1 MKNQAEDKAVP
12 DDLAARTELLET
24 EVRSSDLRLEAL
36 TARLELKS
44 AELKSQAEKL
54 ERRLEAA
61 EASLV
66 RARAVSE
73 ALWQSKPW
81 TSYVRLGELRRRWAA
96 GLRAV
101 GALPAHWWR
110 RARLQRTLTERLRA
124 GGIFFAE
131 ITEPEVSVIIP
142 VHDGIEVTVQCL
154 ESIHRSSNRTSA
166 EVIVVDDASKDCSY
180 AVLGSIRNLKVVRR
194 RETSGFAKAAKAGA
208 DRARGRYLLFLR
220 GNTVVRDGWLD
231 ELFRT
236 FLESSQAGIVGSKL
250 LSGEGRLLEA
260 GGLVWQDGSASGFGR
275 GDDPICPQYNY
286 LREVDYCSAASLM
299 VPRKLF
305 QDLGGFDLGLTEAGY
320 ADADLAFRVKA
331 SGKKVLFQPL
341 SEVVWLD
348 SGSTD
353 TDSGRIQEEFRKRW
367 SEVLGTHR
375 PQGESALL
383 EKERSVRRR
392 VLIID
397 HHLPTPDQDS
407 GSLRMVNLFKV
418 FQGLGVKVSF
428 IPHDLIPMQP
438 YTDNLRRSGI
448 EIHCWPPTV
457 SIEQHLKAFGSHY
470 DAVLLSRLH
479 VAWPCIDLVKR
490 YCPRAMLVF
499 DTVDLQF
506 LRRRRFGE
514 LRGDEGALREAR
526 LAEARELDL
535 VRRADLTL
543 VVSPVEKDVLAGLA
557 PEARVE
563 IVSNVH
569 EVHGCKKAF
578 EERKDI
584 FFIGGFE
591 HRPNV
596 DSVKWLVEEIF
607 PHIRELL
614 PGVRLYLIGSKP
626 PDEVLALAA
635 DDIEVLGYVAD
646 VEPYFVD
653 CKLSIAPLRYGA
665 GVKGKVNHSMAY
677 GLPCVATSVAVEG
690 MGLRDGEDVLVADD
704 PQQFAECVQR
714 AYTDQ
719 ELWTRLSNG
728 GLENIR
734 KHFSF
739 DAAQAALC
747 TALPFLSTE
756 SEPVVSRPESLEFV
770 ECRSQEELLGFD
782 ALPIFRRARAL
793 ETALAL
799 AHQESDHFELPGYC
813 LIDGA
818 EVQFSADFA
827 HGAVNEEGMRI
838 PNWRGRLVCPLC
850 GLGNRQRAIA
860 WASREAI
867 RRRAA
872 LTGRRQNLYMMEQVT
887 PLYKLFNDR
896 VPEAECDGSEYLGPG
911 IEGGTIVDGIRHEDA
926 ENLSF
931 PSESMDFVL
940 SSDVLEHV
948 SNPAAAVHEISRVLR
963 PGGELFLSVPFFRLN
978 ARNHQRARLEH
989 DEIIHIDEPQYHGNP
1004 LSPEGSLVFTDF
1016 GWELVEQIRSAGLSC
1031 SAFAYWSREL
1041 GHLGA
1046 SGQFFFRAV
1055 KG

>member
-1 MKNQAEDKAVP
+1 MKNQDEGAVP
-12 DDLAARTELLET
+12 DDLAAQTDLLDTEARL
-24 EVRSSDLRLEAL
+24 SDLRLEAL

-44 AELKSQAEKL
+44 AELKSEAERL
-54 ERRLEAA
+54 ERRLKAA
-61 EASLV
+61 EESLV

-81 TSYVRLGELRRRWAA
+81 TAYVRLGERRRRWAA

-101 GALPAHWWR
+101 GALPASWSR
-110 RARLQRTLTERLRA
+110 RARLRRTLTERLRA
-124 GGIFFAE
+124 GGVFFAE
-131 ITEPEVSVIIP
+131 TTEPEVSVIIP

-154 ESIHRSSNRTSA
+154 ESIHRSSNRTSF
-166 EVIVVDDASKDCSY
+166 EVIVVDDASNDCTC

-194 RETSGFAKAAKAGA
+194 RETGGFAEAAKAGA

-236 FLESSQAGIVGSKL
+236 FLESSEAGIVGSKL
-250 LSGEGRLLEA
+250 LSREGRLLEA
-260 GGLVWQDGSASGFGR
+260 GGIVWQDGSVSGFGR
-275 GDDPICPQYNY
+275 GDDPIRPQYNY

-299 VPRKLF
+299 LPSKLF
-305 QDLGGFDLGLTEAGY
+305 QDLGGFDLGLTESGY

-331 SGKKVLFQPL
+331 SGKEVLFQPL

-353 TDSGRIQEEFRKRW
+353 PDSGRIQEEFRKRW
-367 SEVLGTHR
+367 SDVLGAHQR
-375 PQGESALL
+375 QGESALL
-383 EKERSVRRR
+383 EKERFVRRR

-397 HHLPTPDQDS
+397 HRLPTPDQDS

-418 FQGLGVKVSF
+418 LQGLGVKVSL
-428 IPHDLIPMQP
+428 IPFDLIPIQP

-448 EIHCWPPTV
+448 EINCWPPIV
-457 SIEQHLKAFGSHY
+457 MIEEHLKAVGNHY

-479 VAWPCIDLVKR
+479 VAWPCLDLVKR
-490 YCPRAMLVF
+490 YCPRATVAF
-499 DTVDLQF
+499 DTVDLHF
-506 LRRRRFGE
+506 LRRRRLGE
-514 LRGDEGALREAR
+514 LTGDEGTLREAS
-526 LAEARELDL
+526 LAEAKELDL
-535 VRRADLTL
+535 VARADLTL
-543 VVSPVEKDVLAGLA
+543 VVSPEEKNLLADLVPQA
-557 PEARVE
+557 NVQ
-563 IVSNVH
+563 IVSNIH

-578 EERKDI
+578 EGRKDI

-591 HRPNV
+591 HEPNV
-596 DSVKWLVEEIF
+596 GGVKWLVEEIF

-635 DDIEVLGYVAD
+635 DDIEILGYVAD
-646 VEPYFVD
+646 VEPYFVN

-665 GVKGKVNHSMAY
+665 GVKGKVNQSMAY

-690 MGLRDGEDVLVADD
+690 MDLRDGEDVLVADD
-704 PQQFAECVQR
+704 PQQFAECVHR
-714 AYTDQ
+714 AYTDE

-734 KHFSF
+734 RHFSF

-747 TALPFLSTE
+747 RAFPFLNSD
-756 SEPVVSRPESLEFV
+756 SGPVGSRNAQLEFV
-770 ECRSQEELLGFD
+770 ECHSQEELVGLD
-782 ALPIFRRARAL
+782 AQSFFRQALML
-793 ETALAL
+793 ETAIAS
-799 AHQESDHFELPGYC
+799 AHQVRDHFELRGHC
-813 LIDGA
+813 LIDGT
-818 EVQFSADFA
+818 EVEFPVDFSR
-827 HGAVNEEGMRI
+827 GSVIEGGMRI
-838 PNWRGRLVCPLC
+838 PNWRERLVCPLC
-850 GLGNRQRAIA
+850 GLSNRQRAIA
-860 WASREAI
+860 WALRKEI
-867 RRRAA
+867 RYRASE
-872 LTGRRQNLYMMEQVT
+872 TGRRQNLYMMEQVT

-896 VPEAECDGSEYLGPG
+896 VPEAQCCGSEYLGPG
-911 IEGGTIVDGIRHEDA
+911 VEGGATRDGIRHEDA

-931 PSESMDFVL
+931 PTESMDFVL

-948 SNPAAAVHEISRVLR
+948 SNPTVAIDEISRVLR
-963 PGGELFLSVPFFRLN
+963 SGGELFLSVPFFKLN

-989 DEIIHIDEPQYHGNP
+989 DEVIHIDEPQYHGNP
-1004 LSPEGSLVFTDF
+1004 FLPADSLVFTDF

-1031 SAFAYWSREL
+1031 SAFAYWSREF